1 MSVLRKLLKY
11 MKGYGKECVLGPL
24 FKLLEAAFELLVPL
38 VVAKIMDE
46 GIASGNSGYIVN
58 MCLVMVTL
66 GVIGL
71 VCAVTAQFFAA
82 KAAVGRTP
90 NSITSVMAILKYL
103 FQFFIIQYL
112 LESKVFLIS
121 GYHILP

>member
-1 MSVLRKLLKY
+1 MKKLASYLKRY
-11 MKGYGKECVLGPL
+11 TKESILAPL

-90 NSITSVMAILKYL
+90 NSITSVMAMLKYL

-121 GYHILP
+121 GYHTIL

>member
-1 MSVLRKLLKY
+1 MKY

-82 KAAVGRTP
+82 KAAVGSRPRASSPSRPLCPLRT
-90 NSITSVMAILKYL
+90 
-103 FQFFIIQYL
+103 
-112 LESKVFLIS
+112 
-121 GYHILP
+121 